1 MQVHIV
7 STGRPS
13 ERRELVAWWR
23 KIKQLQMYNTV
34 QYYIYIQQYDAENS
48 NTRHLACMIQWKG
61 WRGSCRL
68 KEDQAA
74 RPRQPIRL
82 ALPFPPGR
90 SVGSLGTLIF
100 ILIHIDE
107 VLISCWLTLLSFCY
121 AYSSCCTILFCLL
134 WLHHSYLK
142 VHWSP
147 HWGYRVFKSI
157 YMIRVP
163 VNRKEYCLASALGP
177 YLMGTDCHWVYNYTH
192 LWVIIDNRP
201 RRKVLLER

>member
-1 MQVHIV
+1 MNVIEDYASALCLQVVHQRGGNWLLGE
-7 STGRPS
+7 GRS
-13 ERRELVAWWR
+13 NYCKCTILCN
-23 KIKQLQMYNTV
+23 IT
-34 QYYIYIQQYDAENS
+34 YIQQYDAENS

-90 SVGSLGTLIF
+90 LGGSLGTLLF

-134 WLHHSYLK
+134 
-142 VHWSP
+142 
-147 HWGYRVFKSI
+147 
-157 YMIRVP
+157 
-163 VNRKEYCLASALGP
+163 
-177 YLMGTDCHWVYNYTH
+177 
-192 LWVIIDNRP
+192 
-201 RRKVLLER
+201 